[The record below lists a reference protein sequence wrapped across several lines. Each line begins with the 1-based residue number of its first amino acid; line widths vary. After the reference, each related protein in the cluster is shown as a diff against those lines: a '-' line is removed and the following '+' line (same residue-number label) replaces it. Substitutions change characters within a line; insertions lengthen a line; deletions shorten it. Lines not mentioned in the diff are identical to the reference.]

1 MGSLKVIISPRQFSN
16 PALGANKW
24 RFDSPKC
31 PLVEINNAWC
41 HGGQTDVVIL
51 TSAAAAW
58 GNKRARDGEKKK
70 GGIIARWHSAGDM

>member
-24 RFDSPKC
+24 RFDFAKC

-41 HGGQTDVVIL
+41 PGGQTDVVIL
-51 TSAAAAW
+51 TSTAAL
-58 GNKRARDGEKKK
+58 GNKRARDVLAHKEQKKEKK
-70 GGIIARWHSAGDM
+70 GGIIA